1 MPTSSD
7 SQNRQSLASVSE
19 KEKSNEKGGAA
30 STVQAQ
36 VLNIASAAESK
47 GSSLN
52 QNNGVVQSVQSLVAK
67 DLKLLDQEKKD
78 ETKSQEQ
85 KKPEE
90 KKPAETHPINPENES
105 WFSASLNKF
114 RSFKRHMLNAFTLL
128 PETGDQLSDES
139 PEDFSNLQ
147 ITNQQKLSLYESQQG
162 MEQELTNQQ
171 KLEITDGFLNDEAAY

>member
-19 KEKSNEKGGAA
+19 KEKSSEKGGAA
-30 STVQAQ
+30 SSVQAQ

-78 ETKSQEQ
+78 ESKSQEQ

-114 RSFKRHMLNAFTLL
+114 RSFKRHMLNAFSLL
-128 PETGDQLSDES
+128 PQQAGEQLPDES
-139 PEDFSNLQ
+139 PEDFSNL
-147 ITNQQKLSLYESQQG
+147 
-162 MEQELTNQQ
+162 
-171 KLEITDGFLNDEAAY
+171 